1 MKRIIFYTILI
12 LFLFNNNI
20 YAQSDEL
27 VNVCALDIGN
37 ATYLKDFKVKLQ
49 QSSVKPSPSTKFSV
63 LLNKGTIYQLNVCDA
78 AGYEG
83 KAVLMLFDHSKL
95 LGSNQK
101 GDGTLMKA
109 FGFQCQKTGVYN
121 ISVSFKNGKQ
131 GAAVTILS
139 YMNVK

>member
-1 MKRIIFYTILI
+1 MKRIIFYIILT
-12 LFLFNNNI
+12 LFLFNNNT

-49 QSSVKPSPSTKFSV
+49 QSNVKPPPCTKFSV
-63 LLNKGTIYQLNVCDA
+63 VLNKGTIYQFNVCDA

-83 KAVLMLFDHSKL
+83 KAILKLLDHSKL
-95 LGSNQK
+95 LGSNKK

-121 ISVSFKNGKQ
+121 IQISFNNGKQ
-131 GAAVTILS
+131 GAAVAILS
-139 YMNVK
+139 FMNVK